1 MATLRL
7 TLQSNKASQALIAAT
22 VRNEETLELFL
33 CEVKRV
39 GLHVE
44 EMALDDVRERHF
56 VDMHG
61 SQPDSEASQVKI
73 YKIS

>member
-1 MATLRL
+1 M
-7 TLQSNKASQALIAAT
+7 QALIAAT

-44 EMALDDVRERHF
+44 GMALDDVRERHF
-56 VDMHG
+56 AGMHG